1 MRLLRLLLSVC
12 LAVAVALPAAAD
24 DDPVIRVAILQAEG
38 DFVISAR
45 GVYTVTDQKSGMLLV
60 EGRRLRRSR
69 VQAVDGGLAIGSRF
83 FDSRH
88 LRVSSQKDVTIYAH
102 NKQGQFRGSI
112 DVIAGK
118 DGKLLVI
125 NRLDLESY
133 VKGVLLHEV
142 SDRWPIEA
150 TKAQAV
156 ATRTYAL
163 YKAAEN
169 KAQPFDV
176 TSDIYSQVYGGKT
189 AERFR
194 TDIAAEYTKGQVMV
208 FEGKIIPAFFHA
220 NSGGHTEDANI
231 VWGIDLPPLKGVE
244 DPYSKDMPAY
254 TWKKNFQSREIQEKL
269 QAAGIKVGM
278 IKDIEVTNRTPSGR
292 IQELVIRSRDGKT
305 TRLTGKK
312 FRDII
317 GPNLVRSN
325 MYEVD
330 MQGFYFDLTGK
341 GWGHGVGLC
350 QWGAYQ
356 MARQRHDYDEILRYY
371 YPGIEI
377 KKVKAD

>member
-1 MRLLRLLLSVC
+1 MTLLRLLLTICLSVSAAFPA
-12 LAVAVALPAAAD
+12 LAEDRPI
-24 DDPVIRVAILQAEG
+24 IRVAVLQDVS

-45 GVYTVTDQKSGMLLV
+45 GVYTIHDQKSPQLLIK
-60 EGRRLRRSR
+60 GRRLRRSR
-69 VQAVDGGLAIGSRF
+69 VQVVDGGLAVGSKF
-83 FDSRH
+83 FETGH
-88 LRVSSQKDVTIYAH
+88 LRISSQKDVTIYAQ
-102 NKQGQFRGSI
+102 NKKGQFRGAI
-112 DVIAGK
+112 DIIASA

-125 NRLDLESY
+125 NRLDVESY

-163 YKAAEN
+163 YKMAEN
-169 KAQPFDV
+169 KDQPFDV

-208 FEGKIIPAFFHA
+208 FQGKIIPAFFHA
-220 NSGGHTEDANI
+220 NSGGHTEDANS
-231 VWGIDLPPLKGVE
+231 VWGIDLPPLKGVD

-254 TWKKNFQSREIQEKL
+254 TWKKNFQSSQIQEKL

-278 IKDIEVTNRTPSGR
+278 IKDIEIAERTPSGR
-292 IQELVIRSRDGKT
+292 IRELVIRSRDGRS
-305 TRLTGKK
+305 TRVPGRK

-325 MYEVD
+325 MYEID

-377 KKVKAD
+377 KKVKVD